1 MFARAALVY
10 VLYLL
15 LLKKN
20 ALAPHKVRR
29 RESEGTRTMTAS
41 KSEKSLWL
49 IGSNG
54 EVHVGDEAAL
64 TCEVKRTLEGKDL
77 SRRFMT
83 ACADLFFKVLGD
95 EYAFVPEGELARTM
109 GVAARIH
116 VLTALANEV
125 AVSMEDG
132 DEMRE
137 VEAASAWL
145 AGALTRSVGSLVE
158 RARLIGSAP
167 VPEAVATAWAVGKV
181 LTGQYIRTV
190 SNM

>member
-1 MFARAALVY
+1 
-10 VLYLL
+10 
-15 LLKKN
+15 
-20 ALAPHKVRR
+20 
-29 RESEGTRTMTAS
+29 MTAS

-64 TCEVKRTLEGKDL
+64 ACEVKRTLEGKDL

-137 VEAASAWL
+137 FVVEA
-145 AGALTRSVGSLVE
+145 GRCGCQRRRVE
-158 RARLIGSAP
+158 
-167 VPEAVATAWAVGKV
+167 VATVAARELLRG
-181 LTGQYIRTV
+181 GRA
-190 SNM
+190 

>member
-1 MFARAALVY
+1 MAINEAE
-10 VLYLL
+10 
-15 LLKKN
+15 KN
-20 ALAPHKVRR
+20 LWVI
-29 RESEGTRTMTAS
+29 GTD
-41 KSEKSLWL
+41 
-49 IGSNG
+49 G

-64 TCEVKRTLEGKDL
+64 TREVKRAIEGKDL
-77 SRRFMT
+77 SRGFMT
-83 ACADLFFKVLGD
+83 ACVDLFFKALGD
-95 EYAFVPEGELARTM
+95 EYAFVPEGELARAM
-109 GVAARIH
+109 GAAARIH

-132 DEMRE
+132 EEMRE
-137 VEAASAWL
+137 VEEASAWL

-158 RARLIGSAP
+158 RARQIGSAP

>member
-1 MFARAALVY
+1 MTTTAKETA
-10 VLYLL
+10 
-15 LLKKN
+15 KN
-20 ALAPHKVRR
+20 
-29 RESEGTRTMTAS
+29 
-41 KSEKSLWL
+41 LWV

-54 EVHVGDEAAL
+54 EVRVSDEAAL
-64 TCEVKRTLEGKDL
+64 AREVKRTLEGKDL
-77 SRRFMT
+77 SRGFMT
-83 ACADLFFKVLGD
+83 SCADLFFKVLGD

-109 GVAARIH
+109 GAAARIH

-125 AVSMEDG
+125 AVSMKGD

-137 VEAASAWL
+137 VEEASAWL

-167 VPEAVATAWAVGKV
+167 VPEAVAISWAVGKV

>member
-1 MFARAALVY
+1 
-10 VLYLL
+10 
-15 LLKKN
+15 
-20 ALAPHKVRR
+20 
-29 RESEGTRTMTAS
+29 MTTAKETA
-41 KSEKSLWL
+41 KSMWL
-49 IGSNG
+49 IGTDG
-54 EVHVGDEAAL
+54 EVRVGDEATLAR
-64 TCEVKRTLEGKDL
+64 EVKRTLEGKDL
-77 SRRFMT
+77 SRGFMT

-95 EYAFVPEGELARTM
+95 EYAFVPEGELSRAM
-109 GVAARIH
+109 GAAARIH

-125 AVSMEDG
+125 AVLMEGD

-137 VEAASAWL
+137 VEVASAWL

-181 LTGQYIRTV
+181 LTGQYIRAV

>member
-1 MFARAALVY
+1 
-10 VLYLL
+10 
-15 LLKKN
+15 
-20 ALAPHKVRR
+20 
-29 RESEGTRTMTAS
+29 MTAS
-41 KSEKSLWL
+41 KSAKSLWL

-54 EVHVGDEAAL
+54 EVQVGDEAAL
-64 TCEVKRTLEGKDL
+64 AREVKRTLEGKDL

-116 VLTALANEV
+116 VLTVLANEV